1 MLFGLN
7 NNNSS
12 GNSGND
18 SPTSGNSTRS
28 FLDNFTHGPA
38 GSGKRSSGGSASAVP
53 NFPPVPARQLQVVS
67 ATKNVV
73 LENAVGVPPGTFH
86 DGQNVICDGK
96 FVFMAR
102 VNPELGPNDLAV
114 GGPQRDWA
122 QWPLGRPV
130 QVAPFDIFQS
140 GQGTQVYL
148 ADIQLE
154 LDFFNPKK
162 VSPHEYQHS
171 ELVDQFLQQFR
182 SKVFEI
188 GQIFVM
194 ERGGYNFKVIVKSTS
209 VVDLD
214 VQSKSREPLQN
225 RRGILLPQT
234 QVGFTKAPSSM
245 IKMRGAN
252 RARGNLFQPN
262 LEFKNLGIGGLDK
275 QFMTILRRA
284 FVTRMASPQDI
295 ERLGITHVKGM
306 LLYGPPGTGK
316 TLIARQIGK
325 MLNAVEPKIVNG
337 PEMLSKFV
345 GASEEN
351 IRKLF
356 KDAEDEYR
364 AKGDDSN
371 LHIIIFD
378 ELDAVFKQRGSRGD
392 GTGVGDNVVN
402 QLLSKMDGV
411 NQLNNIL
418 VIGMTNRK
426 DLIDNALMRP
436 GRFEIQL
443 EIPLPD
449 KDGRKQI
456 FTIHTQRMRDENILG
471 QDVNMDELAEQ
482 TKNYS
487 GAEIAGVVRAASQTG
502 LTRKTSINKDG
513 SGNIVYDEKKQ
524 LLITRADFMD
534 ALQDVRPAFG
544 VAEET
549 LQRCIANGVVPF
561 SPTVKMLMAEGEKLV
576 EAVKV
581 SGDSLMSALFYGPPQ
596 AGKSAI
602 AATVALASQF
612 PFVKLVT
619 AENMTGMG
627 EQQKVSHIQQVFADA
642 YRSETSVVVID
653 DIETIIEWSDVGPR
667 FSNLLVNSLRTMI
680 RQRPPADRPL
690 LVLGTS
696 SRYDVLERLDMT
708 SLFTKRLFVNTVA
721 STDELAQVMESQNFL
736 DPNERMM
743 VLNQIR
749 QKTGSEVIGIGIK
762 TLLSLITLT
771 KVSRNPPA
779 EFVSEVVDTI
789 NVKTGKFT
797 I

>member
-1 MLFGLN
+1 MVASRVRIEPAVLPASTMIEKFGFGRKDG
-7 NNNSS
+7 SH
-12 GNSGND
+12 
-18 SPTSGNSTRS
+18 
-28 FLDNFTHGPA
+28 HG
-38 GSGKRSSGGSASAVP
+38 SNGGSRADSVIP
-53 NFPPVPARQLQVVS
+53 SFTPVPARQLQVTN
-67 ATKNVV
+67 ATRDLV

-86 DGQNVICDGK
+86 DGQYVICDGK
-96 FVFMAR
+96 YVFTAR
-102 VNPELGPNDLAV
+102 VSPNLQPTDLGV

-122 QWPLGRPV
+122 QWPLKRPV
-130 QVAPFDIFQS
+130 NVAPFDIFQA
-140 GQGTQVYL
+140 GQGSQVYL
-148 ADIQLE
+148 ADLQLE
-154 LDFFNPKK
+154 IDFFNPNR
-162 VSPHEYQHS
+162 VSTTEYDQKQ
-171 ELVDQFLQQFR
+171 LVDQFAQTFK
-182 SKVFEI
+182 SKVFVP
-188 GQIFVM
+188 GQFLAI
-194 ERGGYNFKVIVKSTS
+194 ERGGINFRVLVKSTS

-214 VQSKSREPLQN
+214 GRQDPMMNK
-225 RRGILLPQT
+225 RGILLPQT
-234 QVGFTKAPSSM
+234 QISFTKAPSSVM
-245 IKMRGAN
+245 NLKGGS

-262 LEFKNLGIGGLDK
+262 FEFKNMGIGGLDK

-284 FVTRMASPQDI
+284 FVTRMASPADL
-295 ERLGITHVKGM
+295 EKLGITHVKGM

-364 AKGDDSN
+364 SKGDDSN

-418 VIGMTNRK
+418 VIGMTNRR
-426 DLIDNALMRP
+426 DLIDSALMRP

-456 FTIHTQRMRDENILG
+456 FTIHTNRMREEGLLG
-471 QDVNMDELAEQ
+471 SDVDLDELAEL

-487 GAEIAGVVRAASQTG
+487 GAEIAGVVRAASQSG
-502 LTRKTSINKDG
+502 LTRKTTIGQAGKGTVS
-513 SGNIVYDEKKQ
+513 YDEKKQ
-524 LLITRADFMD
+524 LLITRDDFMG

-544 VAEET
+544 VAEES
-549 LQRCIANGVVPF
+549 LQRCISNGMIPF
-561 SPTVKMLMAEGEKLV
+561 SSAVHNLLAEGEKLV

-596 AGKSAI
+596 AGKSAV
-602 AATVALASQF
+602 AATVALKSGF
-612 PFVKLVT
+612 PYVKLVT
-619 AENMTGMG
+619 AENMTGMT
-627 EQQKVSHIQQVFADA
+627 EQQKVAHIQQVFADA

-667 FSNLLVNSLRTMI
+667 FSNLLVNALRTMT
-680 RQRPPADRPL
+680 RQRPPADKPL
-690 LVLGTS
+690 LVFGTT
-696 SRYDVLERLDMT
+696 SRFDVLERLDMT
-708 SLFTKRLFVNTVA
+708 SLFTKRMFVNSVS
-721 STDELAQVMESQNFL
+721 STEELEQVMEALEFL
-736 DPNERMM
+736 DTQDRAE
-743 VLNQIR
+743 VLRQIR
-749 QKTGSEVIGIGIK
+749 AKSGSNILGIGIK

-771 KVSRNPPA
+771 RVSQNPA
-779 EFVSEVVDTI
+779 TEFVEEVVDAI
-789 NVKTGKFT
+789 NVRTGKFT
-797 I
+797 L

>member
-1 MLFGLN
+1 MIERLGFGRKDTT
-7 NNNSS
+7 SS
-12 GNSGND
+12 GNHA
-18 SPTSGNSTRS
+18 PAIPS
-28 FLDNFTHGPA
+28 FA
-38 GSGKRSSGGSASAVP
+38 
-53 NFPPVPARQLQVVS
+53 PVAARQLQVS
-67 ATKNVV
+67 NATRDIVLDNV
-73 LENAVGVPPGTFH
+73 VGVPAGTFH
-86 DGQNVICDGK
+86 DGQYVICDGK
-96 FVFMAR
+96 FVFTAR
-102 VNPELGPNDLAV
+102 VCPTMSATELAV

-122 QWPLGRPV
+122 QWPLKKPV
-130 QVAPFDIFQS
+130 QVASFDIFQS
-140 GQGTQVYL
+140 GQGEQVYL
-148 ADIQLE
+148 ADLQLE
-154 LDFFNPKK
+154 IDFFNPNRT
-162 VSPHEYQHS
+162 SSNEYEQKQLVEQFQHTFKS
-171 ELVDQFLQQFR
+171 RVFTPGQMLAIDRSGINFR
-182 SKVFEI
+182 V
-188 GQIFVM
+188 V
-194 ERGGYNFKVIVKSTS
+194 VKNTT

-214 VQSKSREPLQN
+214 GRKEPIQN
-225 RRGILLPQT
+225 RRGVLLPQT
-234 QVGFTKAPSSM
+234 QIGFTKAPHSLM
-245 IKMRGAN
+245 KLKGAS

-262 LEFKNLGIGGLDK
+262 FEFKNMGIGGLDK

-295 ERLGITHVKGM
+295 ERLGISHVKGM

-426 DLIDNALMRP
+426 DLIDSALMRP

-449 KDGRKQI
+449 QDGRKQI
-456 FTIHTQRMRDENILG
+456 FIIHTQKMRDESLLAS
-471 QDVNMDELAEQ
+471 DVNIDELAEL

-502 LTRKTSINKDG
+502 LTRKTTFG
-513 SGNIVYDEKKQ
+513 QSGTVTYDDKKQ
-524 LLITRADFMD
+524 LIITRADFLN

-544 VAEET
+544 VSEET
-549 LQRCIANGVVPF
+549 LQRCIAGGIIPF
-561 SPTVKMLMAEGEKLV
+561 SPQVDAILYEGKKLV

-581 SGDSLMSALFYGPPQ
+581 SGDSLMSALFHGPPQ
-596 AGKSAI
+596 AGKTAL
-602 AATVALASQF
+602 AAQVALASGF
-612 PFVKLVT
+612 PFVKLVS
-619 AENMTGMG
+619 AENMTGMT
-627 EQQKVSHIQQVFADA
+627 EQQKVAHIQQIFADS
-642 YRSETSVVVID
+642 YRSETSVIVID

-667 FSNLLVNSLRTMI
+667 FSNLLVSSLKTLI
-680 RQRPPADRPL
+680 RARPPADKPL

-696 SRYDVLERLDMT
+696 SRFDVLDRLDMT
-708 SLFTKRLFVNTVA
+708 SLFTKRVFVNSVA
-721 STDELAQVMESQNFL
+721 SIDELDPVMHAVQFL
-736 DPNERMM
+736 DPETR
-743 VLNQIR
+743 VQVAQQIR
-749 QKTGSEVIGIGIK
+749 QLTGSTVLGIGIK
-762 TLLSLITLT
+762 SLLSLITLT
-771 KVSRNPPA
+771 R
-779 EFVSEVVDTI
+779 VSENSASDFVEEVVEHL
-789 NVKTGKFT
+789 NSRSGKIAF
-797 I
+797 